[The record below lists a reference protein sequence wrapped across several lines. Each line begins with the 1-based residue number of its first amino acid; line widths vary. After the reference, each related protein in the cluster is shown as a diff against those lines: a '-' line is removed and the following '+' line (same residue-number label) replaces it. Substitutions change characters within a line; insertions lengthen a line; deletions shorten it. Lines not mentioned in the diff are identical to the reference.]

1 MLKEKETVSDEFCW
15 HLSNI
20 GTAMEVEKNIDV
32 DVVFLY
38 FLKLASH

>member
-1 MLKEKETVSDEFCW
+1 MTGMLTASTKTL
-15 HLSNI
+15 HNI